1 MPSGEWITLET
12 AAALGRHLGRRGWLL
27 GTAESCTGGG
37 VAAALTALP
46 GSSAWFAGGMVCY
59 SNAWKQRCL
68 GVRAGTLRRH
78 GAVSAETVAE
88 MLEGLCR
95 RQRVEAGLAVSGI
108 AGPGGGTADKPVGT
122 VYVGVQAGG
131 SRRIYLGHFSGGREA
146 VRRQAAALA
155 AAALLAL
162 LSGEELPLPG
172 DVHAAGGTDTDAMA

>member
-1 MPSGEWITLET
+1 MAETAWISLET
-12 AAALGRHLGRRGWLL
+12 AAALGRHLVRRGWML

-46 GSSAWFAGGMVCY
+46 GSSAWFAGGVVCY

-68 GVRAGTLRRH
+68 GVRTATLRRH

-108 AGPGGGTADKPVGT
+108 AGPGGGTPDKPVGT
-122 VYVGVQAGG
+122 VYIGAQAG
-131 SRRIYLGHFSGGREA
+131 SRRRICLGHFAGEREA
-146 VRRQAAALA
+146 VRHQAATVA
-155 AAALLAL
+155 ADLLLAL
-162 LSGEELPLPG
+162 LNDEEPRLP
-172 DVHAAGGTDTDAMA
+172 DAVAMVAGTDTHGMA